1 MNKLEGCKYSHIR
14 RIVRAAVDN
23 VVKILISDRGVL
35 ARNIQRLNIQY
46 IQKLFNKVM
55 YMKQAKDKKSKGEAR
70 TYIMAAMDGMIEALF
85 AIPNP
90 VSACNT
96 YTNKSFSGYRHS

>member
-1 MNKLEGCKYSHIR
+1 
-14 RIVRAAVDN
+14 
-23 VVKILISDRGVL
+23 
-35 ARNIQRLNIQY
+35 
-46 IQKLFNKVM
+46 
-55 YMKQAKDKKSKGEAR
+55 MKQAKDKKSKGEAR